1 MTRALEIDMSQAQIL
16 HRKCGWRLRIGRLR
30 VLNLRPLTSKD
41 LKNGEK
47 NASQGVERDRM
58 VWVYW
63 MMRRKRI
70 IERMEK
76 ERREVM

>member
-1 MTRALEIDMSQAQIL
+1 VTRALEIDMSQAQIL

-63 MMRRKRI
+63 MMRRKRE